1 MKTTTIYGDILKHEG
16 KSAIFPRQFSYFFSK
31 TMQKGR
37 KAQKQSYKVVLG
49 AKRSRNFR
57 KKKEKIASLGK
68 NLRNFLEKYI

>member
-1 MKTTTIYGDILKHEG
+1 
-16 KSAIFPRQFSYFFSK
+16 
-31 TMQKGR
+31 MQKGR

-68 NLRNFLEKYI
+68 NLGNFLEKYILMSSSIVKLQISLQIYQ